1 MIMILYTYVYLVVS
15 ISVYWVLEWSDMFTV
30 ELISIQEILIA

>member
-15 ISVYWVLEWSDMFTV
+15 ISGYWVLEWSDMFTV